1 MQIKVKSLPYILVV
15 WKEPVSLK
23 CQKEINQLKIKDMKN
38 QFIELI
44 KNFGEFNNWKGYVDQ
59 YFNIKNQRELKK
71 LGVYK
76 DMKILDAYKILT
88 N

>member
-1 MQIKVKSLPYILVV
+1 
-15 WKEPVSLK
+15 
-23 CQKEINQLKIKDMKN
+23 MKN

-59 YFNIKNQRELKK
+59 YFNTKNQRELKK

-76 DMKILDAYKILT
+76 DMKILDAYKVLT